1 MKRLYGLVL
10 SGLIFSGF
18 AMPIVAAEGAAINP
32 TVEELA
38 QVKKAQ
44 EASKAVRS
52 GIMLGVLTGFS
63 SAVTDSLLRD
73 PLATLFTWF
82 AAQAA
87 RDSYIENNFENNIN
101 ARRAGYSAGSL
112 TSWTMYA
119 ITLCIMRYLSEIKP
133 VRN

>member
-73 PLATLFTWF
+73 PLATLL
-82 AAQAA
+82 
-87 RDSYIENNFENNIN
+87 Y
-101 ARRAGYSAGSL
+101 
-112 TSWTMYA
+112 
-119 ITLCIMRYLSEIKP
+119 
-133 VRN
+133 